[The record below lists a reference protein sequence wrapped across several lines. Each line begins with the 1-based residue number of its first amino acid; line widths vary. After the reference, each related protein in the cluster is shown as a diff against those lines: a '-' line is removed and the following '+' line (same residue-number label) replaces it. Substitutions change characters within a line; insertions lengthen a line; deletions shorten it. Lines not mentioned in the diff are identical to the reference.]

1 MTSIVNSIVNLAGRD
16 LYEVNPSPPTVHI
29 HDADE
34 KEKILAALK
43 PAMREGYHVPLCM
56 KGTRES
62 VFMEIN
68 RWLEGTIYHT
78 MFDCL
83 PIHLV

>member
-1 MTSIVNSIVNLAGRD
+1 MTSTVNLVGRNQHNLYVNS
-16 LYEVNPSPPTVHI
+16 SPPTVHI
-29 HDADE
+29 HDTDE
-34 KEKILAALK
+34 KEKILATLK